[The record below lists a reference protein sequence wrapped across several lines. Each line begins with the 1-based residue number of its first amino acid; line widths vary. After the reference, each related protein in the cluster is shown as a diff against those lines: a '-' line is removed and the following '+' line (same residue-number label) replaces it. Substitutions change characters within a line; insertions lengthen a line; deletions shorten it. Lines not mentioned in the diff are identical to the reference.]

1 MVLLQRAQAGLQVRL
16 GVGDILRT
24 ARRSPLLLSQRIHDV
39 QMGILFQKFCPEQ
52 HTSFLFQ
59 AENGMRPLDKEDRS
73 AAWQPMLVGTLYRHH
88 RPSLCPWASVAERPS
103 ASACIERGSAAMAD
117 QRVINRIAAINGRT
131 GRSLTRPSG
140 SRPKLPGCS
149 KTIRRRIRSSAA
161 KTHEPFP
168 QEESRYGEETD
179 RGRAT

>member
-1 MVLLQRAQAGLQVRL
+1 
-16 GVGDILRT
+16 
-24 ARRSPLLLSQRIHDV
+24 
-39 QMGILFQKFCPEQ
+39 
-52 HTSFLFQ
+52 
-59 AENGMRPLDKEDRS
+59 
-73 AAWQPMLVGTLYRHH
+73 
-88 RPSLCPWASVAERPS
+88 
-103 ASACIERGSAAMAD
+103 MAD